1 MSYPHNTAHAT
12 GSDSLNGSHHG
23 GEKTYADKPAAET
36 YAAGDYGGEAIEP
49 REEETHRSLKP
60 RQISM
65 IAIGGAI
72 GEWRG
77 RERGRGRGQR
87 LTRRYRSRYRLWFV
101 ARAFRTRVPL
111 HRLCHHGRRVLFRH
125 DVAR

>member
-1 MSYPHNTAHAT
+1 MSYPHTNAHAT
-12 GSDSLNGSHHG
+12 GSDSVNGSVP
-23 GEKTYADKPAAET
+23 GEKNYGDKPAAET

-72 GEWRG
+72 GEWRPQSI
-77 RERGRGRGQR
+77 ERG
-87 LTRRYRSRYRLWFV
+87 
-101 ARAFRTRVPL
+101 ARAAEWSCARV
-111 HRLCHHGRRVLFRH
+111 RGIGG
-125 DVAR
+125 D